1 MGLFNKKP
9 ILYSTFVATG
19 SALGIIVKELQTI
32 KSYNT
37 EFKHPFINCLI
48 LHLSEFTGI
57 ITYYLIYRKEDIEE
71 IRMSQINSNT
81 KKTQM
86 EIHLISIPAIFEFFS
101 TAVGNLSYVN
111 LSASISTMFDG
122 GNTIGVFLL
131 SIFFLKNKHNKYNF
145 IGVGLLLLGLFFISL
160 SAIKDDSKETDLFE
174 TIVGIICC
182 LLCNVFSSFHS
193 IAEEYLLKTRF
204 CHPIKLIG
212 FEGLFGIIFT
222 FFFILVFDQV
232 RCPKSIESIC
242 IRDDK
247 NGLFL
252 DNLDMAYRQIK
263 EKKIIFVIIFIQF
276 LVYVLYNYSYIIITD
291 VADAATNVV
300 LYNLNAVFI
309 WIFFL
314 LPIDKENQEK
324 IDILQIIGF
333 IVLTIGVFIYNE
345 ILVCNNGNN
354 YKDEKNEKVNT
365 KLLDSELVD
374 ETDN

>member
-1 MGLFNKKP
+1 MGLFNNKP
-9 ILYSTFVATG
+9 ILYTTFVATA
-19 SALGIIVKELQTI
+19 SAIGILVKELQTI
-32 KSYNT
+32 KSLNT
-37 EFKHPFINCLI
+37 EFQHPFIYCLT
-48 LHLSEFTGI
+48 LHLSELTGI
-57 ITYYLIYRKEDIEE
+57 ITYYLIYRKDDIEE
-71 IRMSQINSNT
+71 IRVSQLNSKI
-81 KKTQM
+81 KKTKM

-101 TAVGNLSYVN
+101 AAVGNLSYVN

-354 YKDEKNEKVNT
+354 YKDENNEKVNN